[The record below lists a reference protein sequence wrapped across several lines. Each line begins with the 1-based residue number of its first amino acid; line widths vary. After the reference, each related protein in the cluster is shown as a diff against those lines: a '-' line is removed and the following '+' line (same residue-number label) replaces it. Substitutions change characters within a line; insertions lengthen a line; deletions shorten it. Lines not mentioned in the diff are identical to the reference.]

1 MHIEVDITDPHTSGV
16 EQAQLIIDGETK
28 ETFTT
33 HLEWIWDER
42 AIGTHTITIVASDKA
57 GNEATKEIQVII
69 FNL

>member
-16 EQAQLIIDGETK
+16 EQAQLIIDGEIQDI
-28 ETFTT
+28 FTN
-33 HLEWIWDER
+33 HIEWIWSGR
-42 AIGTHTITIVASDKA
+42 AAGLHTITIVASDKA